1 MISKNVQVRTTLAF
15 ASISILIGQN
25 SNASM
30 SLFSSGFV
38 LLTIS
43 LIWRFKV
50 TQELWCL
57 ILAIFFAV
65 QTYLVK
71 IDGLSVILV
80 FAFLLFVKLKISK
93 IKIVG
98 ISLISFSI
106 FSVIS
111 IYLYSIFLNFSV
123 SDYFY
128 QSVKFVRQV
137 RWSVNDFSASTS
149 LKHFIIRDYN
159 SLTLLLASGL
169 VFSFLFLNFKRNERI
184 DSNVWIFGLLSV
196 GALNYI
202 ALQSDKN
209 YHLVVF
215 YPFALIA
222 LTLSLNENRDFK
234 FKSFLLIFVFSA
246 SLSITNFAVDSRCVI
261 TQNSV
266 CSSPYDGLI
275 LDDANSDIKSR
286 SFYLNQGW
294 PYLVNDVL
302 PKVNFT
308 VWWPLA
314 VETKKS
320 STQIIAEA
328 NNSLEISIYVDYNDF
343 IYLQKRNPE
352 FTNKFLKGRD
362 LIQPK
367 QGERWAELRPLAFN

>member
-1 MISKNVQVRTTLAF
+1 
-15 ASISILIGQN
+15 LIGQD

-38 LLTIS
+38 VLTIS
-43 LIWRFKV
+43 FIWKFKE
-50 TQELWCL
+50 TQEIWWL

-71 IDGLSVILV
+71 IDGLSAVFV
-80 FAFLLFVKLKISK
+80 FAFLFFAKLKISK
-93 IKIVG
+93 IKILG
-98 ISLISFSI
+98 IFFISFSI
-106 FSVIS
+106 FSALS
-111 IYLYSIFLNFSV
+111 IYLYSVFLNFSI

-128 QSVKFVRQV
+128 QSVNFVRQV
-137 RWSVNDFSASTS
+137 RWSVNDFSAATS

-159 SLTLLLASGL
+159 SLTFLLASGL
-169 VFSFLFLNFKRNERI
+169 VFSFLFLNFKGNERVEGK
-184 DSNVWIFGLLSV
+184 VWIFGLLSL
-196 GALNYI
+196 GAMNYI

-209 YHLVVF
+209 YHLIVF

-222 LTLSLNENRDFK
+222 LALSLNVSRGLRFN
-234 FKSFLLIFVFSA
+234 SFIFIFLFSA
-246 SLSITNFAVDSRCVI
+246 SLTITNFAVDSRCII
-261 TQNSV
+261 TRNSE
-266 CSSPYDGLI
+266 CLSPYDGLI
-275 LDDANSDIKSR
+275 LNNANPEVKSR

-314 VETKKS
+314 VETKKAS
-320 STQIIAEA
+320 AQIINQV
-328 NNSLEISIYVDYNDF
+328 NNSLEISIYVDHDDF

-352 FTNKFLKGRD
+352 YTNKFLKGRVI
-362 LIQPK
+362 IQPK
-367 QGERWAELRPLAFN
+367 HGERWAELRPLAFN